1 VIAALRARL
10 FSTIP
15 DDTLYHYTSLQ
26 GLMGIVESRTLR
38 ASDIRYMNDSTELI
52 YALNLLQTTIAS
64 RTQTSR
70 ELNAALSIFSAWL
83 REQINVG
90 PMLFSASFRANGNL
104 LSQWRGYS
112 NHGKGVSLGFN
123 PRAIKALADEQDFSL
138 GKCLYNVNEQ
148 QALANDIVSIV
159 VSMHA
164 ERPDLQK
171 ALDDIEGD
179 LLGICA
185 LLKHPS
191 FAEEQEWRLVSPA
204 FMSVADKPIA
214 FREGKAMLV
223 PHYLFN
229 LATKDAIAL
238 DHVYVGPT
246 PNSDL
251 SVNAL
256 SHYLKDKNAHPARG
270 ISDSEIPYR
279 PR

>member
-1 VIAALRARL
+1 
-10 FSTIP
+10 
-15 DDTLYHYTSLQ
+15 
-26 GLMGIVESRTLR
+26 MGIIGSRTLR

-52 YALNLLQTTIAS
+52 YALNLLQETIS
-64 RTQTSR
+64 TRTHPSKKKA
-70 ELNAALSIFSAWL
+70 AALSIFSLWL
-83 REQINVG
+83 RDRINKG

-112 NHGKGVSLGFN
+112 NHGKGISLGFN
-123 PRAIKALADEQDFSL
+123 PLAIKALADEQEFSL
-138 GKCLYNVNEQ
+138 GRCLYNVAEQ
-148 QALANDIVSIV
+148 QALANEIVSIV

-164 ERPDLQK
+164 EHPDLQR

-229 LATKDAIAL
+229 LELNDTVDL

-246 PNSDL
+246 PNAEL
-251 SVNAL
+251 SVNAI
-256 SHYLKDKNAHPARG
+256 SHYLKVNNAEPTRG

-279 PR
+279 PRGVATKKPAQSGLLCWLDDALQH